1 MFISSSL
8 AGYLLI
14 RLSQE
19 IKKKLQESQSK
30 K

>member
-1 MFISSSL
+1 MFIPTPL

-19 IKKKLQESQSK
+19 IKRKLQESQSK